1 MGSIMTQSS
10 MYLALT
16 LVLAGACAAD
26 SDSDDDGTGSAG
38 SGDDGGTDGG
48 DGTGGDDGTGDD
60 GGGTGTGSSAGT
72 ATGSS
77 SSTGTGSSA
86 GTGTGSSSS
95 TGTGSSSGTGTGSGG
110 EVQCST
116 EPIVF
121 PEFDKSCGNE
131 ADCALVFHTINCC
144 GTDVA
149 WGINADEVPA
159 FEAAEAICDSQY
171 PGCGCPAQATE
182 AEDGNTS
189 WDPNDFA
196 VQCDGGTCMSY
207 VP

>member
-72 ATGSS
+72 A
-77 SSTGTGSSA
+77 
-86 GTGTGSSSS
+86 
-95 TGTGSSSGTGTGSGG
+95 TGSGG

-196 VQCDGGTCMSY
+196 VQCDGDTCMSY
-207 VP
+207 IP